1 MEEHGFLDPLKR
13 RICSIV
19 VRIWAGYHDS
29 DYFLLLEWKVELCCL
44 RYIGKDL
51 RDLPS
56 GLPNNMILFGF
67 ESGYYT
73 AADEDEPTDHPHT
86 HALEPVATI
95 PGGGGVRHSYT
106 YETVMRLNNLHECIA
121 DTKKSRD
128 EIKHS
133 IESAMNKENAPMI
146 LVSTR
151 TMVRAL
157 VIRYRYWTSN

>member
-1 MEEHGFLDPLKR
+1 M
-13 RICSIV
+13 
-19 VRIWAGYHDS
+19 
-29 DYFLLLEWKVELCCL
+29 ELCCL
-44 RYIGKDL
+44 RYIGKEL

-56 GLPNNMILFGF
+56 GLPNNIILFGF

-86 HALEPVATI
+86 HSLEPVATI
-95 PGGGGVRHSYT
+95 PGGGGGVRRSYT

-121 DTKKSRD
+121 DTKTSRD

-146 LVSTR
+146 LVCTKAMGPSFG
-151 TMVRAL
+151 L
-157 VIRYRYWTSN
+157 

>member
-1 MEEHGFLDPLKR
+1 M
-13 RICSIV
+13 
-19 VRIWAGYHDS
+19 
-29 DYFLLLEWKVELCCL
+29 
-44 RYIGKDL
+44 
-51 RDLPS
+51 PS

-73 AADEDEPTDHPHT
+73 AADEDDSTDHPHT

-95 PGGGGVRHSYT
+95 PGGGGGGGGGARRSYT

-146 LVSTR
+146 LVCIK
-151 TMVRAL
+151 TMVPSFGLRL
-157 VIRYRYWTSN
+157 QILDQE

>member
-1 MEEHGFLDPLKR
+1 
-13 RICSIV
+13 
-19 VRIWAGYHDS
+19 
-29 DYFLLLEWKVELCCL
+29 
-44 RYIGKDL
+44 
-51 RDLPS
+51 
-56 GLPNNMILFGF
+56 MILFGF

-86 HALEPVATI
+86 YALEPVATI
-95 PGGGGVRHSYT
+95 PGGGGVSRSYT

-146 LVSTR
+146 LVRIRS
-151 TMVRAL
+151 MDL
-157 VIRYRYWTSN
+157 GIRYRIWTSK